1 MIFLA
6 GFICGMLI
14 VYTIMKIKYK
24 IDEEMQIYHELRKED
39 GEWQK

>member
-14 VYTIMKIKYK
+14 VYAIMKIKYK
-24 IDEEMQIYHELRKED
+24 IDEEMKIYNELRKED
-39 GEWQK
+39 EEWQK